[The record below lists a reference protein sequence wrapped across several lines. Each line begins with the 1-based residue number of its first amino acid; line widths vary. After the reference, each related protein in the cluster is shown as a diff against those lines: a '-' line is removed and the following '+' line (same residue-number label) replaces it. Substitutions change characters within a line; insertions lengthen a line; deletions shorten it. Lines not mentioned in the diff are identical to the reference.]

1 MSTRKSFIITE
12 EETLEN
18 LEASLKREMIKIS
31 NQDILQSAQ
40 KELRSEQNDRSSI
53 VRNLSLLLLDID
65 SPTKIL
71 EIFERDYLNTKKDFI
86 YVEELFMLL
95 YFFKT

>member
-18 LEASLKREMIKIS
+18 LEASLKREMIKTS

-86 YVEELFMLL
+86 FVEELFMLL

>member
-18 LEASLKREMIKIS
+18 LEASLKREMIKTS

-53 VRNLSLLLLDID
+53 VRNLSLILLDID

-86 YVEELFMLL
+86 FVEELFMLL

>member
-18 LEASLKREMIKIS
+18 LEASLKREMIKTS

-40 KELRSEQNDRSSI
+40 
-53 VRNLSLLLLDID
+53 
-65 SPTKIL
+65 
-71 EIFERDYLNTKKDFI
+71 
-86 YVEELFMLL
+86 
-95 YFFKT
+95 

>member
-18 LEASLKREMIKIS
+18 LEASLKREMIKNI

-86 YVEELFMLL
+86 FVEELFMLL

>member
-18 LEASLKREMIKIS
+18 LEASLKREMIKTS